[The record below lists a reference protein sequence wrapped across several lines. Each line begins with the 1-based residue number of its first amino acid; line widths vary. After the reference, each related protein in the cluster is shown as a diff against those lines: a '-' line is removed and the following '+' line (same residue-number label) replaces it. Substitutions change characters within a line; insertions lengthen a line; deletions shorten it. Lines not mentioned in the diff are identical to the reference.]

1 MKYVVY
7 LVFAAMIFISADAF
21 SQSDYGTHVV
31 QENESI
37 WKIAEKYGLTKAD
50 IVKLNPNVKDK
61 PAVNTVLVLPK
72 SVNQTASAKD
82 PIDFK
87 KHKAKRKETLF
98 GIAKKYNISIDDI
111 KRYNKELYA
120 RALKKGDRLKIP
132 VFSKTDAT
140 INVTPDINGGT
151 IEPTINAVPVS
162 TNLENLTSHTVQ
174 PKETRYGIARMYGI
188 TLAQLESINPQ
199 LGQGLTQGAIIN
211 VPAETV
217 METAATEE
225 GFMFYEVLAKEGFF
239 RLKVKTGL
247 TEDEIVALNP
257 YAKDGLKEGMIL
269 KIPNSASSNSIIDG
283 NTSSVNLEDRITNT
297 ATKKVAVLLPFRLN
311 KAVTDSLNSFN
322 DVIKKDKLMA
332 LSLDFYSGVLMA
344 TEFAKD
350 KGISTILDVYD
361 TEYSGAKVA
370 QILRE
375 NDLEN
380 IDAIIGPLGKKQ
392 VEKAVGLL
400 KNGSVPVFSPLSNKE
415 IKISKNL
422 FQTLPGDAMLENK
435 MMDYLKETSTGK
447 NVIIITD
454 SKHASQKNKLM
465 SALPFAKTAN
475 PREEGFLYV
484 QDILDKIDVK
494 KENWVILASNDP
506 ILVSNVVGVLNG
518 LPVEHKL
525 RLFSLDK
532 NEAYDYHDVSNMHL
546 AKLNFT
552 FPSVNKNYNYKD
564 REPFLI
570 SYKNTYGVLPNKYAV
585 RGFDIMYD
593 VLLRL
598 ASGNDIYEVSEGDF
612 ETEYI
617 ENKFRYSKKF
627 MSGYVNNAFYIIK
640 YKDDLQFEVIR

>member
-7 LVFAAMIFISADAF
+7 LVFAAMFFINGNAI
-21 SQSDYGTHVV
+21 SQNDYRTHVV

-50 IVKLNPNVKDK
+50 IVKLNPNVSDR
-61 PAVNTVLVLPK
+61 PAANTVLVLPK
-72 SVNQTASAKD
+72 SAKPITAATD

-87 KHKAKRKETLF
+87 KHRVKRKETLF
-98 GIAKKYNISIDDI
+98 GISQKYSVSIEEL

-120 RALKKGDRLKIP
+120 RELKKGERIRIP
-132 VFSKTDAT
+132 VYADP
-140 INVTPDINGGT
+140 NVVRVTTAENKKPVI
-151 IEPTINAVPVS
+151 VPVITS
-162 TNLENLTSHTVQ
+162 NPVSNDLKKLTSHTVQ

-188 TLAQLESINPQ
+188 TMADLEKINPQ
-199 LGQGLTQGAIIN
+199 LGEGLSEGAIIN

-217 METAATEE
+217 METAVTED
-225 GFMFYEVLAKEGFF
+225 GFMFYEVQPKEGFF

-247 TEDEIVALNP
+247 TEEQIIALNP
-257 YAKDGLKEGMIL
+257 YAKEGLKAGMIL
-269 KIPNSASSNSIIDG
+269 KVPKTATAVVGG
-283 NTSSVNLEDRITNT
+283 NAAEVNLENNIVNT
-297 ATKKVAVLLPFRLN
+297 STKRVAVLLPFRLN
-311 KAVTDSLNSFN
+311 KAVTDSLNSAS
-322 DVIKKDKLMA
+322 DVIKNDKLMA

-361 TEYSGAKVA
+361 TEYSSSKVER
-370 QILRE
+370 ILRE
-375 NDLEN
+375 NNLEN
-380 IDAIIGPLGKKQ
+380 FDAVIGPLGRKQ

-400 KNGSVPVFSPLSNKE
+400 KSGSVPVFSPLSNNGVKM
-415 IKISKNL
+415 SKNL
-422 FQTLPGDAMLENK
+422 FQTLPDEAMLEEA
-435 MMDYLKETSTGK
+435 MIAYLKEESIGK
-447 NVIIITD
+447 NVIVISD
-454 SKHASQKNKLM
+454 AKRAAQKAKLM
-465 SALPFAKTAN
+465 SALPGAKNAI

-484 QDILDKIDVK
+484 QDILGKIDAT
-494 KENWVILASNDP
+494 KENWVILESNDP

-518 LPVEHKL
+518 LPAEHKL

-564 REPFLI
+564 RKPFLI
-570 SYKNTYGVLPNKYAV
+570 SYKNKYGVLPNKYAV
-585 RGFDIMYD
+585 RGFDITYD

-598 ASGNDIYEVSEGDF
+598 ASNEDIYKALEADF

-640 YKDDLQFEVIR
+640 YKEDLQFEVIR